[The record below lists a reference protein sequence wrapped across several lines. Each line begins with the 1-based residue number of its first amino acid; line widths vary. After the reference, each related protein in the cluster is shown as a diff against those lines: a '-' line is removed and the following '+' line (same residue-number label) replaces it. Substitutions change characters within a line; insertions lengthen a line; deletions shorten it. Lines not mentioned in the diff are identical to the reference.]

1 MGAQVDV
8 DNVRSYS
15 MRRLI
20 GSAALVAA
28 LSVGAA
34 GCDPETVN
42 EGSPIPTPTVP
53 VTESFSG
60 SIGVNGAQTF
70 AFQALSSGFVQATIK
85 TFGPETAMKV
95 GFSIGT
101 YNGITC
107 AQILTND
114 EARQGITIT
123 GSVATAAALCVRLYD
138 VGQLSQVNSFEIT
151 VIHP

>member
-1 MGAQVDV
+1 MGAQV

-20 GSAALVAA
+20 GSAALVAVM
-28 LSVGAA
+28 SVAVA
-34 GCDPETVN
+34 GCEPETVN
-42 EGSPIPTPTVP
+42 DGSPHSDANRAGHR
-53 VTESFSG
+53 ELLG
-60 SIGVNGAQTF
+60 SVGVNGAQTF

-85 TFGPETAMKV
+85 TFGPETEMKV

-107 AQILTND
+107 QQILVND

-138 VGQLSQVNSFEIT
+138 VGQLTQANTFEIT